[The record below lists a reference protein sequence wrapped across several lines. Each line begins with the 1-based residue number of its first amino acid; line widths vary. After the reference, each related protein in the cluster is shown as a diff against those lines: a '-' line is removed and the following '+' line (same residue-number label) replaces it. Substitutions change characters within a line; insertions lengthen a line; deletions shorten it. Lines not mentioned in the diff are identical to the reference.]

1 MFFGKEGCSRLD
13 ERSAHLHKR
22 QKNEESGDKQ
32 KQCRITGPGLNTPVL
47 KSFLALLL
55 LRCFI
60 LVVVCLVVLRNKVL
74 RKNSFVDCAY
84 PPIQSSRGSKMTFF
98 YFCDV

>member
-32 KQCRITGPGLNTPVL
+32 KQCHINGPGLNIPVL
-47 KSFLALLL
+47 K
-55 LRCFI
+55 
-60 LVVVCLVVLRNKVL
+60 
-74 RKNSFVDCAY
+74 
-84 PPIQSSRGSKMTFF
+84 PPCTTAVEMF
-98 YFCDV
+98 YLICSLFDGTA